1 MNYIQNIKFTQNLV
15 IEYIYIWL
23 RFLNIFDIALKK
35 NLLILPLLLISYLIL
50 VLPGCSLGSNYIKE
64 GQSFRPTGDK
74 KAIYTLYLIGDAGK
88 TRSDD
93 PEPSLI
99 SLGTE
104 ILKSH
109 PDSSLV
115 VFLGDNIYDH
125 GLPNENSPE
134 RLRTE
139 GYIKDQINTL
149 GPKHRALFIA
159 GNHDWDNNSPG
170 GNNLM
175 KNQEIFIRKYS
186 SARAQLLPENGCQ
199 GPDYI
204 DINDNLRLIF
214 FDSQRL
220 FRDWLNVPDSS
231 ECKPIDMNSF
241 FNNLELILKN
251 SKGRKCILIHHHP
264 FITYGE
270 HGGKFDW
277 KKHIFPLTAFNKYFL
292 LPLPVV
298 GSLYPILRNNG
309 ITPQDMSNDI
319 YQEYSKKMREISK
332 KYNPVFSASGHE
344 HSLQV
349 IRDPVSNTIQIISG
363 KGTRWTD
370 GTVSTGDGTIFAS
383 PFPGFMKY
391 EIYPDGTSLL
401 TVIVPDDEGKATE
414 VFYFPL

>member
-15 IEYIYIWL
+15 IEYLYIWL

-115 VFLGDNIYDH
+115 IFLGDNIYDH

-159 GNHDWDNNSPG
+159 GNHDWDNNSPE

-204 DINDNLRLIF
+204 DINDNLRLVF

>member
-15 IEYIYIWL
+15 IEYLYIWL

-159 GNHDWDNNSPG
+159 GNHDWDNNSPE

-204 DINDNLRLIF
+204 DINDNLRLVF

-349 IRDPVSNTIQIISG
+349 IRDPDSNTIQIISG

>member
-159 GNHDWDNNSPG
+159 GNHDWDNNSPE

-204 DINDNLRLIF
+204 DINDNLRLVF

>member
-15 IEYIYIWL
+15 IEYLYIWL

-159 GNHDWDNNSPG
+159 GNHDWDNNSPE

-204 DINDNLRLIF
+204 DINDNLRLVF

>member
-15 IEYIYIWL
+15 IEYLYIWL

-125 GLPNENSPE
+125 GLPNKNSPE

-159 GNHDWDNNSPG
+159 GNHDWDNNSPE

-204 DINDNLRLIF
+204 DINDNLRLVF